1 MMDTIYDREATL
13 GKLKDEFATIMTY
26 LDDAVGH
33 AQIGEVEKDV
43 FRRVH
48 QLGRS
53 LLEAFLAQS
62 GTGYTPER
70 PPCAPDGTALT
81 FKGFV
86 TSPYMSIFGEV
97 TITRAAYAGDGQG
110 YVYPLDAQLNLPE
123 HKYAYLLEKWV
134 LARATETDFREAVEL
149 LNEMV
154 EFSLFP
160 SMPQRGCAD
169 VAPAVET
176 FYEQCAAPAPES
188 EGSHLVIS
196 ADGKGVRI
204 LKTERQGASTP
215 PESPKARRGKG
226 EKPGIKKHAVVT
238 VDGSFEPGAR
248 EPEAIVKALLH
259 EDTPQERHQAQLERQ
274 QRREAGEPVPR
285 EVCNKHVRA
294 TLHGKD
300 AAMRDLM
307 ARVLKRDPTGAK
319 PIVALL
325 DGDPALETALTE
337 ALTTAH
343 LTDRVEALILDIIH
357 VSEYVWDAGTAL
369 YGEKDPQRVVWV
381 RDKLLSLLRSG
392 VGRVIGGLKQI
403 LTKTALRPAQQMV
416 LQKAITYFENHR
428 HMMDYATYVANG
440 YPIAT
445 GLVEGTCGSLV
456 KDRMEHS
463 GMRWTIRG
471 AQAILDLRAVKQ
483 NHDWESFWQYY
494 IASEKTRLYGETS
507 PGDAYPMAA

>member
-1 MMDTIYDREATL
+1 MMVTIYDKEAML
-13 GKLKDEFATIMTY
+13 GKLKDEFATITTY
-26 LDDAVGH
+26 LDTAVGRD
-33 AQIGEVEKDV
+33 QIGEVEKEV
-43 FRRVH
+43 FRRLH

-62 GTGYTPER
+62 GTGYDPEH
-70 PPCAPDGTALT
+70 PPCSAEGTALT
-81 FKGFV
+81 FKGV
-86 TSPYMSIFGEV
+86 VDSPYLSIFGEV

-110 YVYPLDAQLNLPE
+110 YVYPLDARLNLPE
-123 HKYAYLLEKWV
+123 HMYSYLLEKWV
-134 LARATETDFREAVEL
+134 LRRATDTDFREAVDL
-149 LNEMV
+149 VNEM
-154 EFSLFP
+154 FDFTLFP
-160 SMPQRGCAD
+160 SVPQRCCAD

-176 FYEQCAAPAPES
+176 FYEQCAAPAPDS

-204 LKTERQGASTP
+204 LTTDRQVASTP
-215 PESPKARRGKG
+215 PKSPKSRRGKG
-226 EKPGIKKHAVVT
+226 EKPGIKKQAVVT
-238 VDGSFEPGAR
+238 VDGSFEPGPR

-259 EDTPQERHQAQLERQ
+259 EYTPQERQQVQLERQ
-274 QRREAGEPVPR
+274 QRRESGEPARR

-300 AAMRDLM
+300 AAIHDLM

-337 ALTTAH
+337 ALTTVH
-343 LTDRVEALILDIIH
+343 LTDRVAAMILDIIH

-369 YGEKDPQRVVWV
+369 YGEKDPQRVAWV
-381 RDKLLSLLRSG
+381 RDKLLSLLHSE
-392 VGRVIGGLKQI
+392 VGRVIGGLKQT
-403 LTKTALRPAQQMV
+403 LTKTELRPAQQMA

-428 HMMDYATYVANG
+428 HMMDYATYLANG

-471 AQAILDLRAVKQ
+471 AQAVLDLRAVTQ

-494 IASEKTRLYGETS
+494 LDSEKTRLYGEAS
-507 PGDAYPMAA
+507 AEDSYPMAA